1 MSSSE
6 KMDLERDFAA
16 GVYLPEAQN
25 PVTPSPL
32 THCRYLFTQ
41 GQTEMSD
48 DGIQMPAASPLMTM
62 STYNEYAMHA
72 CNHHSIFSEC
82 SAKHVSQQVKKI
94 LFFLTLIRSLAMV
107 TYCNL

>member
-1 MSSSE
+1 MSSF
-6 KMDLERDFAA
+6 KKIDLERDFAA

-48 DGIQMPAASPLMTM
+48 AGIQMPAASPLMTM
-62 STYNEYAMHA
+62 STYEYASVQSSFNFFRM
-72 CNHHSIFSEC
+72 FL
-82 SAKHVSQQVKKI
+82 QVPK
-94 LFFLTLIRSLAMV
+94 
-107 TYCNL
+107 